1 MRVMAGRLLLILAT
15 AAAGVGVGSL
25 AGRAV
30 GAPPVPRDR
39 FELSTELEARVTIH
53 QDLVTNAGRSHADF
67 CKLTADTLTI
77 LDPVVIELSAF
88 GGGPGKGA
96 PFEAIER
103 AYTRTEKL
111 IPGLTLIATE
121 EVMQTGIDYRW
132 LTKVAPP
139 DARPVL
145 RAMAGFEIGS
155 EGVESWGVRVTD
167 SSICEAPE
175 RGRAALTAL
184 AKAWPAAPACLKD
197 ALRDRLNQELERMVG
212 WDCFCGERPATE
224 AAIRKSAKL
233 LKGLP
238 DVHGPDFA
246 DRWLQT
252 VRAPDTHFN
261 CSPS

>member
-1 MRVMAGRLLLILAT
+1 MRAMAGRFSFALAT
-15 AAAGVGVGSL
+15 AAFAVGIGGL
-25 AGRAV
+25 AV

-39 FELSTELEARVTIH
+39 FELSTELEARVTVH
-53 QDLVTNAGRSHADF
+53 QDLVTNAGRSAADF

-88 GGGPGKGA
+88 GGGPGNRL
-96 PFEAIER
+96 PFAAIER

-145 RAMAGFEIGS
+145 RAMASFQIGA

-175 RGRAALTAL
+175 KGRAALTAL
-184 AKAWPAAPACLKD
+184 AKAWPGAPACLRD
-197 ALRDRLNQELERMVG
+197 ALRPRLTEELERMVG
-212 WDCFCGERPATE
+212 WNCFCGERAATE
-224 AAIRKSAKL
+224 AAVRKSAKVL
-233 LKGLP
+233 RSLP
-238 DVHGPDFA
+238 DVRGPDFA

-252 VRAPDTHFN
+252 AGGADARFN
-261 CSPS
+261 CRPS